1 MLISRQGE
9 IETSRAVHRLSL
21 TARSGAMP
29 VVLFEK
35 HPDVQPLEL
44 CGLDEIEE
52 GAQLLRFHMG
62 EPVKI
67 ILTDAGEDWAPPV
80 LTLEGSTGA
89 FVS

>member
-1 MLISRQGE
+1 MLVSRQGE
-9 IETSRAVHRLSL
+9 IELSRAVLRLSL
-21 TARSGAMP
+21 IPRSGAMP

-35 HPDVQPLEL
+35 HPDVQLLEL

-52 GAQLLRFHMG
+52 GAEFLRFHMG

-67 ILTDAGEDWAPPV
+67 VLTDAGKDWAPPV